1 MPKPK
6 LPRPVIWFGV
16 VSFLTDASSELI
28 YPLLP
33 RFLTVVLGAGAGFV
47 GAVEGVAEATASLLK
62 LVSGRLADAAP
73 RKKPLTVIGYGISSL
88 VRPLVALATAPWM
101 VLGVRFLD
109 RVGKGIRSSPRDAIL
124 AEVTPKEQ
132 RGAAYGYHRAM
143 DNAGAVVGPLLAWIL
158 LARLELPLRTIFALA
173 AIPGG
178 LALLA
183 LIFGVKESPR
193 PVVST
198 VVVGGGPS
206 PATEPGD
213 AAGLRRYLTAVGLF
227 TLANASDAFLLLRAS
242 ECGVAD
248 AHVPLLWLVHNAV
261 KALLSKRF
269 GALSDRLGRRRL
281 IGAGWIAYA
290 GIYLAF
296 GVATAA
302 WQLWTLFALYGLYY
316 ALVEGSERALVADL
330 AGSGKKGTA
339 FGWFHL
345 IVGLGALPASLG
357 FGLLY
362 RAYGA
367 PSAFTLAAALA
378 LLATVAL
385 AWSAPRGGAEG
396 EKGSRP

>member
-1 MPKPK
+1 MPTPK
-6 LPRPVIWFGV
+6 LPRPVLWFGV

-183 LIFGVKESPR
+183 LIFGVKEPPR
-193 PVVST
+193 AVVST
-198 VVVGGGPS
+198 VAGGAGGPLPTS
-206 PATEPGD
+206 PP
-213 AAGLRRYLTAVGLF
+213 
-227 TLANASDAFLLLRAS
+227 
-242 ECGVAD
+242 
-248 AHVPLLWLVHNAV
+248 
-261 KALLSKRF
+261 
-269 GALSDRLGRRRL
+269 
-281 IGAGWIAYA
+281 
-290 GIYLAF
+290 
-296 GVATAA
+296 
-302 WQLWTLFALYGLYY
+302 
-316 ALVEGSERALVADL
+316 
-330 AGSGKKGTA
+330 
-339 FGWFHL
+339 
-345 IVGLGALPASLG
+345 
-357 FGLLY
+357 
-362 RAYGA
+362 
-367 PSAFTLAAALA
+367 
-378 LLATVAL
+378 
-385 AWSAPRGGAEG
+385 APRCRGHRPGGAA
-396 EKGSRP
+396 RR